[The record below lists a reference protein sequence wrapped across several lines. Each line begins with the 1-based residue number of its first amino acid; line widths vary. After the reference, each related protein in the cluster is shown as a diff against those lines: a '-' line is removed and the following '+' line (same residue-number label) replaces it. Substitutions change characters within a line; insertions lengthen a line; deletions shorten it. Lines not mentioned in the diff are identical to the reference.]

1 MAVSNVSTVDSEVW
15 QLITTT
21 TITPSTASYNYTSI
35 SGYKTI
41 LIVGKN
47 IVKAAANY
55 NIVQFNGD
63 TSAGAYAMN
72 AQSGS
77 GTQFYVTGNNAG
89 PAAFGFIVYDVNKAV
104 PHRVGVGYSTNAGSE
119 NQYYTDPIA
128 ITSILV
134 AVSDSGTFT
143 SGTIYVYGIA
153 S

>member
-1 MAVSNVSTVDSEVW
+1 MAVSNVSTIDSEVW

-21 TITPSTASYNYTSI
+21 TITSGTASYNYTSI

-47 IVKAAANY
+47 IVKAAAYY

-72 AQSGS
+72 AQG
-77 GTQFYVTGNNAG
+77 GGGEQFYVTGNNAG
-89 PAAFGFIVYDVNKAV
+89 PAAFGFIVYDVDKAV
-104 PHRVGVGYSTNAGSE
+104 PHRVGVGYGTNAASE
-119 NQYYTDPIA
+119 NKYYTNPIA

-134 AVSDSGTFT
+134 ALDAGTYT

>member
-1 MAVSNVSTVDSEVW
+1 MAVSNVSTIDSEVW

-21 TITPSTASYNYTSI
+21 TITSGTASYNYTSI

-77 GTQFYVTGNNAG
+77 GTQFYMTGNNAG
-89 PAAFGFIVYDVNKAV
+89 PAAFASIIYDVDKAL
-104 PHRVGVGYSTNAGSE
+104 PHRVGVAYSTNASSE
-119 NQYYTDPIA
+119 NQYYTNPVA

-134 AVSDSGTFT
+134 ALDAGTYT

>member
-1 MAVSNVSTVDSEVW
+1 MAVSNVSTIDSENW

-21 TITPSTASYNYTSI
+21 TITASTASYNYTSI

-47 IVKAAANY
+47 IVKSAANY
-55 NIVQFNGD
+55 SIIQLNGD
-63 TSAGAYAMN
+63 NSAGAYGMN
-72 AQSGS
+72 AQGGS
-77 GTQFYVTGNNAG
+77 STQFYMTGNEAG
-89 PAAFGFIVYDVNKAV
+89 PGAFAFTLYDVDKAL
-104 PHRVGVGYSTNAGSE
+104 PHRVGVGYNTNASSE
-119 NQYYTDPIA
+119 NQYYTNPVA

-134 AVSDSGTFT
+134 ALNSGTYT